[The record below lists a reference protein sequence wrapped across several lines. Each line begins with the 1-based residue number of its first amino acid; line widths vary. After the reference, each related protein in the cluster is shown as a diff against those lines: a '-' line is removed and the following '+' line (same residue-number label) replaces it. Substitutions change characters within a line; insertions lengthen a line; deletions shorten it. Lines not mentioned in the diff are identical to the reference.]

1 MSGSDDERGELGF
14 LGRALPLPALIVVDG
29 TVVACDTAGRSWGPG
44 AGSEVPLVDWFR
56 DEDADEVR
64 AALTGGRGP
73 VRMARLRESSRWV
86 ALHTR
91 ATGDRDEVVVILRD
105 ADDEQFVRAAVDAV
119 ADSTFVID
127 AAGANRWRSARL
139 RERSGV
145 PDEVAARRPS
155 GERIHPEDLPLVFEA
170 FAATRPGE
178 PQTVVGR
185 SRAVDDDDRWE
196 TIEITVW
203 DQRDHEVI
211 KGYLVQ
217 VRNLDEGRTIK
228 AALSDADPQLL
239 SLTEAAPVG
248 IAVTDPA
255 GQVVYGNPVARALL
269 GHDLPSFGDADWLA
283 RARPEHRAELAEAF
297 RSGLAEG
304 VASEVV
310 AAFASADD
318 GERWVRVRVEPQMA
332 TDGTRTRGVIA
343 TLEDVT
349 TEREAQLL
357 LAAAE
362 ERMRHLATHDTL
374 TGLPNRAAL
383 SDELERAIARH
394 ARSRDGMA
402 VLFCDLDGFKPV
414 NDRHGHAGGDVVLV
428 EVAQRLRRAVR
439 DVDFVARLG
448 GDEFVVL
455 CEGTGTDTAIVD
467 QVSARLHDLVEQPL
481 AGTVG
486 AEAALSLSIG
496 VAAVGP
502 DDLPEADDLRLLSD
516 QAMYEA
522 KAAGPGGTVVR
533 WVSAPR

>member
-1 MSGSDDERGELGF
+1 MSRPNDEDLSF
-14 LGRALPLPALIVVDG
+14 LGHALPLPTVAVVDG
-29 TVVACDTAGRSWGPG
+29 MVVASDAAGRAWAPS
-44 AGSEVPLVDWFR
+44 AGTEIPFVAWFR
-56 DEDADEVR
+56 EEDAEEVR
-64 AALTGGRGP
+64 AALAGGRGP
-73 VRMARLRESSRWV
+73 VPMARLRDSSRWV
-86 ALHTR
+86 ALHAR
-91 ATGDRDEVVVILRD
+91 ATGDGDEVLVILRE

-127 AAGANRWRSARL
+127 AAGANLWRSARL

-145 PDEVAARRPS
+145 SDEVAARRPS
-155 GERIHPEDLPLVFEA
+155 GERIHPEDMPLVFEA
-170 FAATRPGE
+170 FAAANPDH
-178 PQTVVGR
+178 PQTVIGR

-211 KGYLVQ
+211 GGYLVQ
-217 VRNLDEGRTIK
+217 VRNLDEGRTLK

-239 SLTEAAPVG
+239 SLTDAAPVG

-269 GHDLPSFGDADWLA
+269 GHELASFGDADWLA
-283 RARPEHRAELAEAF
+283 RARPEHREALAEAF
-297 RSGLAEG
+297 RSGLVDG
-304 VASEVV
+304 VPGEVV
-310 AAFASADD
+310 AAFDSSPE
-318 GERWVRVRVEPQMA
+318 GERWVRVRVVPQMA
-332 TDGTRTRGVIA
+332 TDGSRTRGVIA
-343 TLEDVT
+343 TIEDVT
-349 TEREAQLL
+349 SEREAQLL
-357 LAAAE
+357 LALAE

-383 SDELERAIARH
+383 TEELERAIARH
-394 ARSRDGMA
+394 ARSNGGMA

-414 NDRHGHAGGDVVLV
+414 NDRHGHAGGDQVLV
-428 EVAQRLRRAVR
+428 EVAQRLRQAVR

-455 CEGTGTDTAIVD
+455 CEGTGADTAIVD

-481 AGTVG
+481 AATSG
-486 AEAALSLSIG
+486 ADAELGVSIG

-502 DDLPEADDLRLLSD
+502 DRTAQADDLLLLSD

-522 KAAGPGGTVVR
+522 KAAGPGGTIVR
-533 WVSAPR
+533 WVRPPS

>member
-1 MSGSDDERGELGF
+1 
-14 LGRALPLPALIVVDG
+14 
-29 TVVACDTAGRSWGPG
+29 
-44 AGSEVPLVDWFR
+44 
-56 DEDADEVR
+56 
-64 AALTGGRGP
+64 
-73 VRMARLRESSRWV
+73 MARLRESSRWV
-86 ALHTR
+86 ALHAR
-91 ATGDRDEVVVILRD
+91 ATGDGDEVVVTLRE
-105 ADDEQFVRAAVDAV
+105 ADDEQLVRAAVDAV

-127 AAGANRWRSARL
+127 AAGTNRWRSARL

-155 GERIHPEDLPLVFEA
+155 GERVHPEDLPLVFEA
-170 FAATRPGE
+170 FAAVQPGQ

-203 DQRDHEVI
+203 DQRDNEVI
-211 KGYLVQ
+211 QGYLVQ
-217 VRNLDEGRTIK
+217 VRNLDEGRTLK
-228 AALSDADPQLL
+228 AALSGADPQLL

-269 GHDLPSFGDADWLA
+269 GHELSSFGDADWLA
-283 RARPEHRAELAEAF
+283 RARPEHRPQLAEVV
-297 RSGLAEG
+297 RSGLVDG
-304 VASEVV
+304 VAGEAV
-310 AAFASADD
+310 AAFDSSP
-318 GERWVRVRVEPQMA
+318 GGQRWVRVRVVPQMA
-332 TDGTRTRGVIA
+332 TDGSRTRGVIA
-343 TLEDVT
+343 TIEDVT
-349 TEREAQLL
+349 AEREAQQQ
-357 LAAAE
+357 LAQAE

-383 SDELERAIARH
+383 TDELERAIARQG
-394 ARSRDGMA
+394 RSSSGMA

-414 NDRHGHAGGDVVLV
+414 NDRHGHAGGDQVLV
-428 EVAQRLRRAVR
+428 EVAQRLQRAVR

-455 CEGTGTDTAIVD
+455 CEGTGRDTAVVD
-467 QVSARLHDLVEQPL
+467 QVSARLHELVEQPL
-481 AGTVG
+481 AAPGG
-486 AEAALSLSIG
+486 AEAELGVSIG

-502 DDLPEADDLRLLSD
+502 DDTAQADELLLLSD

-533 WVSAPR
+533 WVSPPS